1 MRIFIGWS
9 GETGRNVAGI
19 LSRWLRTLFPDIE
32 ISTPLDDIMPSWVF
46 VLQDADELKS
56 ADYGLIC
63 VTRESVQS
71 PQLYYEA
78 GVLSTAVNYITPFL
92 FDVTPSE
99 LVDPLRSFQS
109 VTGGQDDLWN
119 FVSELASILN
129 KNHTEN
135 SINLDSLKRL
145 FDMTYPV
152 LQKELNELRVSQKN
166 TDRRE
171 LWSNEINRKLDAILY
186 AVTSGQSK
194 GGANAYGETA
204 Q

>member
-19 LSRWLRTLFPDIE
+19 LSRWLKALFPDIE
-32 ISTPLDDIMPSWVF
+32 ISTASDIMTGGINWHSA
-46 VLQDADELKS
+46 LQGALKT

-63 VTRESVQS
+63 ITKESVQS
-71 PQLYYEA
+71 LWLYYEA
-78 GVLSTAVNYITPFL
+78 GVLSTAASYITPFL

-99 LVDPLRSFQS
+99 LGGPLRAFQS
-109 VTGGQDDLWN
+109 VTGNQDDLWKLI
-119 FVSELASILN
+119 SELASILN